1 MAGIRCSLK
10 HRFLS
15 YPFILDIVNTH
26 VNINCI
32 MREIIFYRTSTGY
45 CPVEK
50 FLDLLPSK
58 HAQKVSWVLSLI
70 EELPMV
76 PKQYFKKLVNTDD
89 IWEVRVKSGGN
100 AYRLLGFFV
109 CANLVVLDYAFQ
121 KKTQKTPQ
129 NAIKTAE
136 GRKRDYFKR
145 RIGNE

>member
-1 MAGIRCSLK
+1 
-10 HRFLS
+10 
-15 YPFILDIVNTH
+15 
-26 VNINCI
+26 
-32 MREIIFYRTSTGY
+32 MREITFYRTSTGY
-45 CPVEK
+45 CQVEK

-58 HAQKVSWVLSLI
+58 HAKKVSWVLSLI
-70 EELPMV
+70 EDLPMV

-89 IWEVRVKSGGN
+89 IWEVRVKSGGE
-100 AYRLLGFFV
+100 AYRLLGFFDGS
-109 CANLVVLDYAFQ
+109 NLVVLDYAFQ